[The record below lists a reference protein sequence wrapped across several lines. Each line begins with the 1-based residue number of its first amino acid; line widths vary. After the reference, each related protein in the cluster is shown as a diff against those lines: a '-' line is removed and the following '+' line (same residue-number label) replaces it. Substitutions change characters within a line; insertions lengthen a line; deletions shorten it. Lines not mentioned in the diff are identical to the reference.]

1 MHMRSFWVP
10 SQSDSFGYSLTG
22 GRTGTRCSSGRPQPR
37 WEEGITLAKSVVQA
51 RSLSQKGSNALSGG
65 TRIREALF
73 SIRSAV
79 QETHTT
85 LQLVS

>member
-1 MHMRSFWVP
+1 MAIAL
-10 SQSDSFGYSLTG
+10 GILSLG
-22 GRTGTRCSSGRPQPR
+22 AELERSSGRPQPG
-37 WEEGITLAKSVVQA
+37 WEEGIALAKSVVQA
-51 RSLSQKGSNALSGG
+51 RSISQKGSNALRVG

>member
-10 SQSDSFGYSLTG
+10 SQSDSLGYFLTG

-51 RSLSQKGSNALSGG
+51 RSMSQKGSNALSVG

-79 QETHTT
+79 QETHTSNT
-85 LQLVS
+85 EG